1 MEDHPHD
8 ESFDLQEIHSRVKEL
23 EHRHRNCRDESGESI
38 PCGFEALA
46 QDYALQLETKVKEIV
61 EDYCHVEESEA
72 YLEYLRKELHSAE
85 AETAKVSQEIERL
98 SKAHAEDSTRLESDI
113 EGLLFS
119 LDFLSSQDVDK
130 SKENLPSSSSMEV
143 CDADYDQK
151 FKMFELENQIEEK
164 KVILKSLED
173 LDSVRERLDATEQVE
188 DAFTGLRVLKFDE
201 NFITLQL
208 RTCIPKLDGLL
219 GQHDLVHT
227 TEPSELIHE
236 LLIHLKDKTTE
247 ITKVEMLPNDV
258 YIGDIIDAA
267 DPFRRIRLHS
277 ALLDT
282 RSSLQW
288 LVAKVTERIISV
300 TLRKCMVKSS
310 KTIRHTFEYYD
321 KDETIV
327 AHIAGGIDAFLK
339 VSDGWPLLN
348 SPLKLASL
356 KNSENHSNGIS
367 LSLICKVEELANS
380 LDLQTRQNLSSFMD
394 AIEKILMQ
402 QSREELN
409 SSEPSQ
415 KFDMKEPN
423 FYCPITS
430 SEVPLLTLMEEPT
443 IESFFFSPTN
453 LPPEMMEE
461 ILLRLPVKSLKRF
474 KCVCTSWRSLISET
488 LFTLKHALLLEA
500 SKATTSKKSPYGVI
514 TTSRYHLKSCCVHSL
529 YNELMANV
537 FEHDGELLG
546 RDYYQVVGTCNGLV
560 CFHVD
565 YSKSFYLW
573 NPTIKVQPRLR
584 G

>member
-8 ESFDLQEIHSRVKEL
+8 ESFHLQEIHSRVKEL

-85 AETAKVSQEIERL
+85 AESAKVSQEIERL
-98 SKAHAEDSTRLESDI
+98 SKAHAEDSTRLESDL

-143 CDADYDQK
+143 CDVDYDEK
-151 FKMFELENQIEEK
+151 FKKVQNYFCRKYVLSLIVLVSPSLNNFVVMFELENQIEEK

-173 LDSVRERLDATEQVE
+173 LDSVRERFDATEQVE

-267 DPFRRIRLHS
+267 DSLRQIRLHS

-288 LVAKVTERIISV
+288 LVAKVKERIISA
-300 TLRKCMVKSS
+300 TLRKCMAKSS

-394 AIEKILMQ
+394 AVEKILMQ

-415 KFDMKEPN
+415 KVESYLMMKLVLLYAYEKSKCDNRFDMKEPN

-430 SEVPLLTLMEEPT
+430 SGPT
-443 IESFFFSPTN
+443 
-453 LPPEMMEE
+453 
-461 ILLRLPVKSLKRF
+461 
-474 KCVCTSWRSLISET
+474 
-488 LFTLKHALLLEA
+488 H
-500 SKATTSKKSPYGVI
+500 
-514 TTSRYHLKSCCVHSL
+514 
-529 YNELMANV
+529 
-537 FEHDGELLG
+537 
-546 RDYYQVVGTCNGLV
+546 
-560 CFHVD
+560 
-565 YSKSFYLW
+565 
-573 NPTIKVQPRLR
+573 
-584 G
+584 

>member
-8 ESFDLQEIHSRVKEL
+8 ESFHLQEIHSRVKEL

-61 EDYCHVEESEA
+61 EDYCHVDSMDVEESDA

-85 AETAKVSQEIERL
+85 AESAQVSQEIERL
-98 SKAHAEDSTRLESDI
+98 SKSHAKDCTSLEADL
-113 EGLLFS
+113 EGLLLS
-119 LDFLSSQDVDK
+119 IDFLTSQDVNK
-130 SKENLPSSSSMEV
+130 SKENLPSSSLMEV
-143 CDADYDQK
+143 CDVDYDAK
-151 FKMFELENQIEEK
+151 FKMCELENQIEEK
-164 KVILKSLED
+164 RVVLKSLED
-173 LDSVRERLDATEQVE
+173 LDSVRKRLDATEQIE

-267 DPFRRIRLHS
+267 DPFRQIRLHS

-288 LVAKVTERIISV
+288 LVAKVKERIISA
-300 TLRKCMVKSS
+300 TLRKCMAKSS

-327 AHIAGGIDAFLK
+327 AHTAGGIDAFLK

-415 KFDMKEPN
+415 K
-423 FYCPITS
+423 
-430 SEVPLLTLMEEPT
+430 
-443 IESFFFSPTN
+443 
-453 LPPEMMEE
+453 
-461 ILLRLPVKSLKRF
+461 
-474 KCVCTSWRSLISET
+474 
-488 LFTLKHALLLEA
+488 
-500 SKATTSKKSPYGVI
+500 
-514 TTSRYHLKSCCVHSL
+514 
-529 YNELMANV
+529 
-537 FEHDGELLG
+537 
-546 RDYYQVVGTCNGLV
+546 
-560 CFHVD
+560 
-565 YSKSFYLW
+565 
-573 NPTIKVQPRLR
+573 
-584 G
+584 

>member
-23 EHRHRNCRDESGESI
+23 EYRHRNCIDESGESI

-61 EDYCHVEESEA
+61 EDYCHVDSMDVEESDA

-85 AETAKVSQEIERL
+85 AESAQVSQEIERL
-98 SKAHAEDSTRLESDI
+98 SKSHAKDCTSLEADL
-113 EGLLFS
+113 EGLLLS
-119 LDFLSSQDVDK
+119 IDFLTSQDVNK
-130 SKENLPSSSSMEV
+130 SKENLPSSSLMEV
-143 CDADYDQK
+143 CDVDYDAK
-151 FKMFELENQIEEK
+151 FKMCELENQIEEK
-164 KVILKSLED
+164 RVVLKSLED
-173 LDSVRERLDATEQVE
+173 LDSVRKRLDATEQIE

-267 DPFRRIRLHS
+267 DPFRQIRLHS

-288 LVAKVTERIISV
+288 LVAKVKERIISA
-300 TLRKCMVKSS
+300 TLRKCMAKSS

-327 AHIAGGIDAFLK
+327 AHTAGGIDAFLK

-415 KFDMKEPN
+415 K
-423 FYCPITS
+423 
-430 SEVPLLTLMEEPT
+430 
-443 IESFFFSPTN
+443 
-453 LPPEMMEE
+453 
-461 ILLRLPVKSLKRF
+461 
-474 KCVCTSWRSLISET
+474 
-488 LFTLKHALLLEA
+488 
-500 SKATTSKKSPYGVI
+500 
-514 TTSRYHLKSCCVHSL
+514 
-529 YNELMANV
+529 
-537 FEHDGELLG
+537 
-546 RDYYQVVGTCNGLV
+546 
-560 CFHVD
+560 
-565 YSKSFYLW
+565 
-573 NPTIKVQPRLR
+573 
-584 G
+584 